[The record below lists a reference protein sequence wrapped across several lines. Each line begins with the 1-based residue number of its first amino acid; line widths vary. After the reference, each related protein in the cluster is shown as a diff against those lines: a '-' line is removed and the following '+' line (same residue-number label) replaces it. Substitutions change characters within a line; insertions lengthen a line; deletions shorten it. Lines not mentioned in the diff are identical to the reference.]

1 MCYQN
6 IENAQVNRFKQ
17 KNGKKHVK
25 MVSLKS
31 FLRHL

>member
-17 KNGKKHVK
+17 KNGKKTCENGELEI
-25 MVSLKS
+25 VS
-31 FLRHL
+31 